1 MPKRQILKRIARK
14 ARKVTS
20 RKPEVSRYEYAQLCM
35 QLGRLE
41 SLVTRGRTDL
51 DIQFRRIAQIQDELD
66 TIKKALATTAFPS
79 DSVLVPL
86 PKTTVES

>member
-1 MPKRQILKRIARK
+1 MPKRQILKRIAGK

-20 RKPEVSRYEYAQLCM
+20 RKAEVSRYEYAQLCM
-35 QLGRLE
+35 QLGRLD
-41 SLVTRGRTDL
+41 SLVTRNRTDL